1 MNSLKRK
8 IKYLFKPIP
17 DPTSGIITGEKIQL
31 LCDHFIGNEKQL
43 SKNPLLWRKKYK
55 WKKFENLDK
64 PFNNRSHVFC
74 NTEVLWDMDLLI
86 EKLKWLKNPFLLV
99 FHNSDVS
106 FEKEHLN
113 LLEALPNLKKIFSKN
128 ATVRDTRVN
137 PLPLGIANT
146 PFAHGQLSVINQ
158 VRDRKFKK
166 DNLVY
171 FNFSIKTN
179 LEKREDCYQ
188 KISKKGI
195 EFQPSKS
202 FEDYIQSLS
211 TYKFAICP
219 AGSGLDTY
227 RFWESLY
234 LRVVPICKRNP
245 VAEYFSK
252 DFPVLLLDDWA
263 DLDIEKLENA
273 YQTFSWNNQEK
284 LDMSYYADLITL

>member
-1 MNSLKRK
+1 M
-8 IKYLFKPIP
+8 P
-17 DPTSGIITGEKIQL
+17 DPASGIITGEKIQL

-55 WKKFENLDK
+55 WKKFEHLNS

-74 NTEVLWDMDLLI
+74 YTEVLWDTDLLI

-106 FEKEHLN
+106 FEKEHLK
-113 LLEALPNLKKIFSKN
+113 LFEYLPNLKKIYSKN
-128 ATVRDTRVN
+128 CIVN
-137 PLPLGIANT
+137 HEKVTPLPIGIANT
-146 PFAHGQLSVINQ
+146 PFAHGQLSVINR
-158 VRDRKFKK
+158 VRNQDLNK

-171 FNFSIKTN
+171 FNFSIQTN
-179 LEKREDCYQ
+179 NEKREECYQ
-188 KISKKGI
+188 KISRKGV
-195 EFQPSKS
+195 EFQPGKN

-234 LRVVPICKRNP
+234 LRVVPICKRNT
-245 VAEYFSK
+245 VAEYFSR

-263 DLDIEKLENA
+263 DLELEKLENA

-284 LDMSYYADLITL
+284 LDMGYYADLLKLG